1 VFRVAIVG
9 GLCHTCITSKGL
21 GNKKTTM
28 LAGSPT
34 EMRKQM
40 NIGDTFTTQ
49 KSGVS
54 GTVQE
59 IIKNANGSTRVRL
72 SVNGADR
79 WTTVK

>member
-1 VFRVAIVG
+1 LSVVCVILDISARPLV
-9 GLCHTCITSKGL
+9 T
-21 GNKKTTM
+21 NR

-34 EMRKQM
+34 ENEEAM
-40 NIGDTFTTQ
+40 NITIGETFTTQ

-59 IIKNANGSTRVRL
+59 VIKNANGSIRVRL

>member
-1 VFRVAIVG
+1 LDLRLSVVTVILDISARPLV
-9 GLCHTCITSKGL
+9 
-21 GNKKTTM
+21 NK

-40 NIGDTFTTQ
+40 TATIGETFTTQ

-54 GTVQE
+54 GIVKD
-59 IIKNANGSTRVRL
+59 IIKNANGTSRVL
-72 SVNGADR
+72 LEVNGSDR

>member
-1 VFRVAIVG
+1 VFSVILDISARPLVIR
-9 GLCHTCITSKGL
+9 
-21 GNKKTTM
+21 

-34 EMRKQM
+34 ENEEAM
-40 NIGDTFTTQ
+40 NITIGETFTTQ

-72 SVNGADR
+72 LVNGADR
-79 WTTVK
+79 WTTVKK

>member
-1 VFRVAIVG
+1 MCVFSVILDISARPLVIR
-9 GLCHTCITSKGL
+9 
-21 GNKKTTM
+21 

-34 EMRKQM
+34 ENEEAM
-40 NIGDTFTTQ
+40 NITIGETFTTQ

>member
-1 VFRVAIVG
+1 MDLILSVVSVILDISARPLVIR
-9 GLCHTCITSKGL
+9 
-21 GNKKTTM
+21 

-40 NIGDTFTTQ
+40 NAVIGETFTTQ

-59 IIKNANGSTRVRL
+59 IIKNSNGSTRIRL
-72 SVNGADR
+72 SLANGDSR